1 MKTAKFLSAAALA
14 AVLVAASC
22 SSSSSDSSNSSTS
35 SSATT
40 SAQPTAIASSSAAPT
55 STAAPVEESQI
66 VPFETDNGT
75 GTVTLFGG
83 SAVSA
88 WFADPGLSGDIYP
101 LPLGDVDVADSQSVV
116 ESVVSFWFFA
126 DGESGEVPPSIYVSG
141 SGEITDSLGTSYVVE
156 AELLPPAPVAETATT
171 TTSTT
176 TTSTAPATTSTTSTT
191 TSGASTEPSEPPS
204 TTSTTT
210 TSTSVAPT
218 TTTTTATP
226 SPVTLQVQVLNGSG
240 VAGAAGRLTAKLA
253 EAGYV
258 VLPAGN
264 APQRYATSAVYFQDG
279 WQDRA
284 EEILLIVELD
294 EIEQVSA
301 MPQQFVS
308 PNASVVVLIGR
319 DTAPAAVRSSGPAPI
334 IFEDLSADDLPLNE
348 PKDRFVPRLISVGL
362 PVNVRDR
369 PEDVA
374 RSSTLLKRA
383 AYCYPNEFLYSERS
397 CPADNLPN
405 LWSEVEQIFDRL
417 GFTSKNVCGSVA
429 DGSFT
434 DGIVHTREWHEERG
448 TYSGYGILAT
458 DRFLEVNRQAGIN
471 VDRINPEANLD
482 FYLGKAAQSA
492 HDILRYEE
500 IMQETSA
507 SHLILCAPWVTGSSD
522 LSWAAYS
529 VANTFAT
536 PVTEFWSQSTY
547 HIKEISRNGNLAY
560 IVACHPTLGSRFLF
574 LWWSGS
580 GYRANTVEA
589 IRTSGCQAAFEE
601 YDSFFAGTAQSGSGN
616 YFTEDTIS
624 YTFGQQVFTA
634 SELLDFP
641 RASG

>member
-1 MKTAKFLSAAALA
+1 MNTKNFLLAAAVSAAL
-14 AVLVAASC
+14 LAASC
-22 SSSSSDSSNSSTS
+22 STDSSDSS

-40 SAQPTAIASSSAAPT
+40 SAAASTIAATPSEAAATAAEAAEAATEEQSLPSQPATEEPSEPAPTAAPT
-55 STAAPVEESQI
+55 STAAS
-66 VPFETDNGT
+66 T
-75 GTVTLFGG
+75 
-83 SAVSA
+83 
-88 WFADPGLSGDIYP
+88 
-101 LPLGDVDVADSQSVV
+101 
-116 ESVVSFWFFA
+116 
-126 DGESGEVPPSIYVSG
+126 
-141 SGEITDSLGTSYVVE
+141 
-156 AELLPPAPVAETATT
+156 TT

-176 TTSTAPATTSTTSTT
+176 STSAAPATTSTTSTT
-191 TSGASTEPSEPPS
+191 TSAVPTEPSEPPS
-204 TTSTTT
+204 TT
-210 TSTSVAPT
+210 TSTAPAT
-218 TTTTTATP
+218 TTTTTVVE

-240 VAGAAGRLTAKLA
+240 VAGAAGRLTSKLA

-284 EEILLIVELD
+284 KEILQIVELD

-301 MPQQFVS
+301 MPQQFIS
-308 PNASVVVLIGR
+308 PDASVVVLIGR

-374 RSSTLLKRA
+374 RSSNLLKRA
-383 AYCYPNEFLYSERS
+383 AYCFESEIS
-397 CPADNLPN
+397 YFEDNCLENDLPAI
-405 LWSEVEQIFDRL
+405 WAEIEQIFDRL

-434 DGIVHTREWHEERG
+434 DGIVHTAEWNP
-448 TYSGYGILAT
+448 AT
-458 DRFLEVNRQAGIN
+458 GNYNGDGFFRTNRFLEVNRQAGIN
-471 VDRINPEANLD
+471 VQRINPEANLD
-482 FYLGKAAQSA
+482 FYLRKAAQSA
-492 HDILRYEE
+492 HDILRFQE

-507 SHLILCAPWVTGSSD
+507 SHLILCAPWVTDSGG
-522 LSWAAYS
+522 LPWAAYS
-529 VANTFAT
+529 VANTFAV

-547 HIKEISRNGNLAY
+547 HVKEISRNGNIAY
-560 IVACHPTLGSRFLF
+560 LIVCHPTLGQRHVLQH
-574 LWWSGS
+574 WSGS
-580 GYRANTVEA
+580 GYRSRPVGPIEFV
-589 IRTSGCQAAFEE
+589 GCQ
-601 YDSFFAGTAQSGSGN
+601 QSYESET
-616 YFTEDTIS
+616 YLYEDTNGAENTIR
-624 YTFGQQVFTA
+624 YTFGQQVFPA

>member
-1 MKTAKFLSAAALA
+1 MKIAKFLFAAVLA

-22 SSSSSDSSNSSTS
+22 FSSSSDSSNSPTS
-35 SSATT
+35 SSATAT
-40 SAQPTAIASSSAAPT
+40 VQQAATVSSTAAST
-55 STAAPVEESQI
+55 STAIPVVESQV

-75 GTVTLFGG
+75 GTVTISGG
-83 SAVSA
+83 SAVAS

-126 DGESGEVPPSIYVSG
+126 DGESGENPPLIYISG
-141 SGEITDSLGTSYVVE
+141 SGEITDSLGTNYVVE
-156 AELLPPAPVAETATT
+156 SEFLPPAPVVETATT

-176 TTSTAPATTSTTSTT
+176 STSAAPATTSTTSTT
-191 TSGASTEPSEPPS
+191 TSGVPTESSEPP
-204 TTSTTT
+204 TTT
-210 TSTSVAPT
+210 TSAAPAT
-218 TTTTTATP
+218 TTTTTVVE

-240 VAGAAGRLTAKLA
+240 VAGAAGRLTSKLA

-284 EEILLIVELD
+284 EEILAATELE

-301 MPQQFVS
+301 MPQVFVS
-308 PNASVVVLIGR
+308 EQAAVVVLIGR
-319 DTAPAAVRSSGPAPI
+319 DTSPAAVRSSGPAPI

-374 RSSTLLKRA
+374 RSSNLLKRA
-383 AYCYPNEFLYSERS
+383 AYCFEDEIAYFEDNCLENDL
-397 CPADNLPN
+397 PAIWAEL
-405 LWSEVEQIFDRL
+405 EQIFDRL

-434 DGIVHTREWHEERG
+434 DGIVHAAEWNPA
-448 TYSGYGILAT
+448 TKNYSGYGILAT

-471 VDRINPEANLD
+471 VQRINPQANLN
-482 FYLGKAAQSA
+482 FYLRKAAQSA
-492 HDILRYEE
+492 HDILRFQE

-507 SHLILCAPWVTGSSD
+507 SHLILCAPWVTDSGG
-522 LSWAAYS
+522 LPWASYS
-529 VANTFAT
+529 VANTFAV
-536 PVTEFWSQSTY
+536 PVREFWSQSTY

-560 IVACHPTLGSRFLF
+560 VVACHPTLGSRFLL

-601 YDSFFAGTAQSGSGN
+601 YDAEPESIEFS
-616 YFTEDTIS
+616 
-624 YTFGQQVFTA
+624 FGQQVFSA

-641 RASG
+641 RATG